1 MRTSLGIPDLAAY
14 VAGQLDAFFPD
25 RDRFDAVALVPW
37 VERAW
42 PRVGHCFGRIRRKYF
57 VEDGETVFSHRHSD
71 HYAMFLYLLSNSVH
85 RDGGPVSLAEKLFL
99 LNKALHGLDCYYAV
113 ELPPVFLFIHPVG
126 TVLGNGRYGDYL
138 VVYQNV
144 SVGADID
151 GVYPSFGQ
159 GVVLFSKSSVLG
171 ACEVGGDVVFGAGAF
186 ILNTVIPDGSV
197 VVGGFPRHRVISRP
211 MDVVRDYFQ
220 QR

>member
-14 VAGQLDAFFPD
+14 VAGQIGAFFPD
-25 RDRFDAVALVPW
+25 RDAFSPSGLEPW
-37 VERAW
+37 VQRVW
-42 PRVGHCFGRIRRKYF
+42 PRVEHCFQHVRRKYF
-57 VEDGETVFSHRHSD
+57 VEDGEAVFSHRHSD
-71 HYAMFLYLLSNSVH
+71 HYAMFLYLLSNTVH
-85 RDGGPVSLAEKLFL
+85 RGGGPVPLAEKLFL

-126 TVLGNGRYGDYL
+126 TVLGNARYGDYL

-151 GVYPSFGQ
+151 GVYPAFGR

-171 ACEVGGDVVFGAGAF
+171 ACEVGADVVLGAGAF
-186 ILNTVIPDGSV
+186 VLNAAIPDRSI
-197 VVGGFPRHRVISRP
+197 VVGTYPHHRVIGRP
-211 MDVVRDYFQ
+211 VDVVRDYFH